1 MDEAL
6 MCVESFSSPQSDTYT
21 LALAA
26 YAHSLADVSSD
37 ARARVIELM
46 NSKAVVQGGCT
57 TCSLGQGHLAMTD
70 ALRNVTYMWDWL
82 GLLLFEDD
90 SLSLLR
96 LYSVCSCILFVS
108 GLGLIHEHVH
118 IYSTCSYM

>member
-1 MDEAL
+1 MIASLCPNQSSSCTCKILIAFASVHQERALDEAL

-37 ARARVIELM
+37 ARARVMDLM

-57 TCSLGQGHLAMTD
+57 SVGQDHLAK
-70 ALRNVTYMWDWL
+70 V
-82 GLLLFEDD
+82 GV
-90 SLSLLR
+90 
-96 LYSVCSCILFVS
+96 LYS
-108 GLGLIHEHVH
+108 
-118 IYSTCSYM
+118 YSA